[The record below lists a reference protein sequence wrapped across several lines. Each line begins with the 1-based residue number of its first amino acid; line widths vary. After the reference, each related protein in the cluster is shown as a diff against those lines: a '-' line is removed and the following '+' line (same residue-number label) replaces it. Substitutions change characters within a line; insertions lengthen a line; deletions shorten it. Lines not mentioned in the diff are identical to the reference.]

1 MEKNKIMYSIYKYI
15 LGIIFIIYYRPK
27 FINKNYISKE
37 GPIIIAGNH
46 IHLFDQC
53 LPILSTNR
61 MIHYMAK
68 REYFDSKMAWF
79 FKTTGCISVDRD
91 NKENA
96 KKATKEAENLLKKGY
111 AVGIFPEGTRNN
123 TNELL
128 LPFKM
133 GTVKMA
139 KETNATI
146 VPFVISGKYKFWNNN
161 LKVTF
166 LKPFKV
172 DNMPL
177 ESANEHLRNIMLKE
191 LKRNYRE
198 NK

>member
-1 MEKNKIMYSIYKYI
+1 MENNKIMYSIYKYI

-27 FINKNYISKE
+27 FINKEYIPKE
-37 GPIIIAGNH
+37 GPVIIAGNH

-53 LPILSTNR
+53 LPILSTRR

-68 REYFDSKMAWF
+68 REYFDGKMAWF
-79 FKTTGCISVDRD
+79 FKTAGCISVDRN

-96 KKATKEAENLLKKGY
+96 KNATKEGENLLKQGY
-111 AVGIFPEGTRNN
+111 AVGIFPEGTRNK

-146 VPFVISGKYKFWNNN
+146 VPFVITGKYKFWKNN
-161 LKVTF
+161 LKITF

-172 DNMPL
+172 DDMSL
-177 ESANEHLRNIMLKE
+177 ENANEYLRNMMLKE
-191 LKRNYRE
+191 LKNSR
-198 NK
+198 